1 MIGMRLGPVSFTPE
15 LVIALQKVFVYATKL
30 PILVCTHSSQ
40 MMLPFLPKALALT
53 DLRVLV
59 KDACDIGH
67 HFIANWHLFRIL
79 FAATTFYP
87 VDLFWDGHAQPKI
100 GSSANFY
107 WHFAT
112 LFYIYLSL
120 EPNISDCCLLKKSK
134 FFMKFIWLSMS
145 ATYDW
150 VLVNT

>member
-1 MIGMRLGPVSFTPE
+1 MGPVSFTPE

-112 LFYIYLSL
+112 LFNIFGAKYKRLLSSKKIKILYEIYLAFNVSDLWLSSCEYLSL
-120 EPNISDCCLLKKSK
+120 CWNS
-134 FFMKFIWLSMS
+134 
-145 ATYDW
+145 
-150 VLVNT
+150 